1 VPLRRREFMLL
12 EKLVA
17 SPGQVFTRAQLEDA
31 LYGWD
36 GNVESNALDV
46 HVHNL
51 RKKLYPGIIRT
62 VRGVGY
68 IADPPA

>member
-1 VPLRRREFMLL
+1 
-12 EKLVA
+12 
-17 SPGQVFTRAQLEDA
+17 
-31 LYGWD
+31 
-36 GNVESNALDV
+36 V

-51 RKKLYPGIIRT
+51 RKKLYPGVIRT